1 MQSVVVTYS
10 FSFLIDV
17 VLMANIQRTRSPRRE
32 GRKIRKRKQLISSLK
47 SSLSTSYTH
56 FSLSSPSFCSRIFTN
71 LLFGRYSRN
80 KGDPPHVMRSQS
92 LQPELCALDICW
104 DDHTGIVVSSQQRER
119 EKKKTKL
126 GEELQMLEV
135 KVKDM
140 NYSGIMFMT
149 LVSCILR
156 RLPLTFDLF
165 FFFERKGKIWTDIDS
180 LYLFVPWS
188 QNFA

>member
-1 MQSVVVTYS
+1 
-10 FSFLIDV
+10 
-17 VLMANIQRTRSPRRE
+17 
-32 GRKIRKRKQLISSLK
+32 
-47 SSLSTSYTH
+47 
-56 FSLSSPSFCSRIFTN
+56 
-71 LLFGRYSRN
+71 
-80 KGDPPHVMRSQS
+80 
-92 LQPELCALDICW
+92 
-104 DDHTGIVVSSQQRER
+104 
-119 EKKKTKL
+119 
-126 GEELQMLEV
+126 MLEV